1 MLARAAPISIAKAL
15 VVIGYSGWI
24 LGPTIRTTGQ
34 RFEGN
39 IATVEFM

>member
-1 MLARAAPISIAKAL
+1 MLARVDSIAMAL

-24 LGPTIRTTGQ
+24 LGPTIRTAGQ
-34 RFEGN
+34 KLEGN